1 MIMDERLWNDIRA
14 LITRRLNSRYILA
27 KTKAQK
33 RLFWLVEITDDFV
46 RVRRERGTLPFE
58 DIPKEDFIDIWRDL
72 NIEKYIS
79 KGYQQADLH
88 GGQNRHC
95 AVTFALVGILPYIEW
110 KRAGR
115 AWKLLLI
122 YPRVLPASQ

>member
-1 MIMDERLWNDIRA
+1 MDERLWNDIRA

-46 RVRRERGTLPFE
+46 RVRRERSTLPFE

-95 AVTFALVGILPYIEW
+95 AVSFALVGMLPYIEW
-110 KRAGR
+110 KRVGI
-115 AWKLLLI
+115 AWKLFLI

>member
-1 MIMDERLWNDIRA
+1 MWNDISA
-14 LITRRLNSRYILA
+14 LITRRINDRDILA

-33 RLFWLVEITDDFV
+33 RKFWLVEITDDFV

-79 KGYQQADLH
+79 KGYQQTDLH
-88 GGQNRHC
+88 GGQNRHS
-95 AVTFALVGILPYIEW
+95 AVSFALVGMLPYIAW
-110 KRAGR
+110 KRVGR
-115 AWKLLLI
+115 TWKLFLI
-122 YPRVLPASQ
+122 YPRVLTASQ